1 MKKLFIYGSQG
12 AGKTTAV
19 LKIIR
24 GKKAIVCTPIEPI
37 TTIMQK
43 IQNEQYD
50 YIVFD
55 NANGFDKIFLEKI
68 LDHDSI
74 LNQSDNSTL
83 IIVVQSKVS
92 NYPLIMEKNNLLT
105 AVEAR
110 KKSAEAT
117 NIESIMKTIEEAINI
132 GAIKV
137 SFWHIPISDITK
149 LEKLGY
155 CVTITESDKCS
166 YIVSW

>member
-1 MKKLFIYGSQG
+1 
-12 AGKTTAV
+12 
-19 LKIIR
+19 
-24 GKKAIVCTPIEPI
+24 
-37 TTIMQK
+37 
-43 IQNEQYD
+43 
-50 YIVFD
+50 
-55 NANGFDKIFLEKI
+55 
-68 LDHDSI
+68 
-74 LNQSDNSTL
+74 
-83 IIVVQSKVS
+83 
-92 NYPLIMEKNNLLT
+92 MEKNNLLT

-137 SFWHIPISDITK
+137 SFRHIPISDITK